1 MKIKVLRG
9 IIVFLLVLS
18 CIRIGCR
25 DAFCASPVRIVSLA
39 PSITEILFDLGA
51 GDRIAA
57 VTDFCDYPA
66 AAKRKPKIGGFA
78 NPSLEAVV
86 AARPDLVIMAEDGN
100 PAELYQKLGKFG
112 IKTYVFRAKRLA
124 ELPQGIRDLGAA
136 LGMKGRAEK
145 QASDIEK
152 QLSALEKRTKFSARR
167 QKARKVLFVIHPEP
181 LLVAGRETV
190 IDDALKLLKLDN
202 IAADAG
208 PQYPKY
214 TIEEIIRRSPDIIF
228 IGRGPMSANLS
239 KNLMKR
245 LETLEAV
252 RKGHV
257 YYTSELLYRLTP
269 RTILGI
275 EEIAACPGIL

>member
-1 MKIKVLRG
+1 MKKRFLRR
-9 IIVFLLVLS
+9 ISVSLLVLS
-18 CIRIGCR
+18 CVLIECGS
-25 DAFCASPVRIVSLA
+25 AFCAPPVRIVSLA
-39 PSITEILFDLGA
+39 PSVTEILFDLGA
-51 GDRIAA
+51 GDQIAA
-57 VTDFCDYPA
+57 VTDFCDYPE

-78 NPSLEAVV
+78 NPSLEAIVS
-86 AARPDLVIMAEDGN
+86 ARPDLVIMTEDGS
-100 PAELYQKLGKFG
+100 PLEFYQRLRKFG
-112 IKTYVFRAKRLA
+112 IHTYVFRAKRLA
-124 ELPQGIRDLGAA
+124 DLPQGIRDLGTA

-145 QASDIEK
+145 RASDIEK
-152 QLSALEKRTKFSARR
+152 QLAALEKKTKFSTRGKKSR
-167 QKARKVLFVIHPEP
+167 KALFVIHPEP

-190 IDDALKLLKLDN
+190 IDDALKLLKLN
-202 IAADAG
+202 NMAADAG

-214 TIEEIIRRSPDIIF
+214 TIEEIIRRSPDVIF

-252 RKGHV
+252 RRGRV